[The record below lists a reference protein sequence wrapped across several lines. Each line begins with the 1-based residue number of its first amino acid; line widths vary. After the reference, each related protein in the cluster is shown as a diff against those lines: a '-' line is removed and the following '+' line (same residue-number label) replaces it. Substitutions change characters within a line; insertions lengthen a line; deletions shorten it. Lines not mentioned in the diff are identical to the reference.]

1 MANLLIIGA
10 SRGIGRQAVEM
21 GLASGHSVRAFARS
35 ADSIAFDDPA
45 LEKRQGDA
53 LSPDDLEPA
62 LDGVDAVIQTLGLS
76 LRPSLITGPVR
87 LFSHATHCL
96 VAAMNKAKVSRLI
109 AVTGFGAGSS
119 RDSMGCVARIP
130 FRLLLGR
137 AYDDKSTQES
147 LIEESELRWTI
158 VRPAILTNGPL
169 TGRYRVLE
177 DPKSWRN
184 GVISRADVA
193 DFLVR
198 QVDDT
203 SLIGKGPVLTY

>member
-10 SRGIGRQAVEM
+10 SRGIGRQAVEQA
-21 GLASGHSVRAFARS
+21 LASGHIVRAFARS
-35 ADSIAFDDPA
+35 ADSIDLDDPG
-45 LEKRQGDA
+45 LEKRKGDA
-53 LSPDDLEPA
+53 LEPNDLVQA
-62 LDGVDAVIQTLGLS
+62 LDGIDAVIQCLGVT
-76 LRPSLITGPVR
+76 LRPSLIIGPVR
-87 LFSHATHCL
+87 LFSQATHSL
-96 VAAMNKAKVSRLI
+96 VAAMKKEKVSRLI

-119 RDSMGCVARIP
+119 RDRMDCLSRVP

-137 AYDDKSTQES
+137 AYDDKSIQEG
-147 LIEESELRWTI
+147 LIEESQLRWTI
-158 VRPAILTNGPL
+158 VRPVILTNGSR

-198 QVDDT
+198 QIDDP
-203 SLIGKGPVLTY
+203 SYVEKAPVLTY

>member
-10 SRGIGRQAVEM
+10 SRGIGRQAVEQA
-21 GLASGHSVRAFARS
+21 LASGHSVRAFARS
-35 ADSIAFDDPA
+35 ANAIALDDPR

-53 LSPDDLEPA
+53 LELDDLEPA
-62 LDGVDAVIQTLGLS
+62 LEGVDAVIQTLGLT

-87 LFSHATHCL
+87 LFSQATHCL
-96 VAAMNKAKVSRLI
+96 VAAMKKAKVARLI

-119 RDSMGCVARIP
+119 SDSVGCISRIP

-137 AYDDKSTQES
+137 AYDDKSIQEC
-147 LIEESELRWTI
+147 LIEESKLRWTI
-158 VRPAILTNGPL
+158 VRPVILTNGPH

-203 SLIGKGPVLTY
+203 SHIEKAPVLTY